1 MATSEIPAATQGLPP
16 FDIPASSD
24 DNGIVT
30 VRVIDTTTR
39 IIMEIGQMLQ
49 PKVPGHDNFCS
60 PSYSFLV
67 EHGPSGRKVLFD
79 LGVQKDWENL
89 DPEVVDMIKEFGWSV
104 EVEKDV
110 AEILEEHGV
119 LTGGVEA
126 IIWRYVD
133 PFIKRVNS

>member
-1 MATSEIPAATQGLPP
+1 
-16 FDIPASSD
+16 
-24 DNGIVT
+24 
-30 VRVIDTTTR
+30 
-39 IIMEIGQMLQ
+39 MLQ
-49 PKVPGHDNFCS
+49 PPKVPGHGNFRS

-67 EHGPSGRKVLFD
+67 QHGPSGRKVFFD

-89 DPEVVDMIKEFGWSV
+89 DPEVIDMIKEFGWSV

-126 IIWRYVD
+126 IIWRYVYVGLS
-133 PFIKRVNS
+133 INRVISYY